1 MTSLAHCPA
10 RDPRSPRD
18 CWAEIGSDRSRFE
31 DPTALQCLARTAPL
45 SYQSGKIHKVYLR
58 RHCNKLLRHAVHL
71 WANLSR
77 KSCPWA
83 AVYYEQLPTRGK
95 SHAWRPTL
103 PRSTL
108 AKNPLENVATG
119 TRYDAE
125 LHARNQLKHSSWVLK
140 IQHA

>member
-1 MTSLAHCPA
+1 MISSAHCPA

-18 CWAEIGSDRSRFE
+18 CWARSARTARALKI
-31 DPTALQCLARTAPL
+31 PCALQCLAGTAPV
-45 SYQSGKIHKVYLR
+45 SYQSGQIHKVYLR

-77 KSCPWA
+77 QSCPWA
-83 AVYYEQLPTRGK
+83 AVYYEQLRTRGK
-95 SHAWRPTL
+95 NHACAL
-103 PRSTL
+103 RSL
-108 AKNPLENVATG
+108 GQRWLKILWKMWQTG

-125 LHARNQLKHSSWVLK
+125 LHARNQLKHGSWVLK